1 MQGTLNEI
9 DIRSI
14 LQLIELGQR
23 TGELLV
29 EAYSSHANNTSGD
42 TSSKGYAL
50 RPTWATPR
58 FANANAF
65 VRPYQDAKP
74 RSAGPFWFVF
84 FLNGKIAYAAD
95 SEGSLSRLRDYLRRY
110 RANTALDNLELP
122 SISSINAPEY
132 GYLWALLEKH
142 ILTPAQGRSI
152 IQSMVRETLFD
163 LLSLHNGYF
172 VFEVGPALAPQLTT
186 LEIAPLVTK
195 IMKQVQEWKQFHPH
209 IQSPN
214 QCPTIADEVRL
225 RAALPEKAFSVLN
238 QWVDGKT
245 SLRQLSRYLNRD
257 ILTVARAIYP
267 YIQQG
272 CVQLMTSTV
281 QEAPAIRRERQLK
294 AATQVPRVVC
304 IDDDLAIGKTVEYI
318 LQAKGY
324 EVTAIRN
331 PIEALSLVFQLKPD
345 LILCDLAM
353 PDLDGYE
360 ICGMLRQSTAFRQT
374 PIIMLTGKDGFID
387 RVKARMV
394 GATDYLTKPFGD
406 SELLM
411 LLENY
416 IGPGD
421 LERGHND
428 SSKAEAIDEIEE
440 TDITESASV

>member
-29 EAYSSHANNTSGD
+29 EAYSFPINNTGGD
-42 TSSKGYAL
+42 LSSK
-50 RPTWATPR
+50 P
-58 FANANAF
+58 FAF
-65 VRPYQDAKP
+65 GRPYQETKP
-74 RSAGPFWFVF
+74 KRRAGPFWFVF
-84 FLNGKIAYAAD
+84 FLNGKIAYASD
-95 SEGSLSRLRDYLRRY
+95 SERSLARLRDYLRRY
-110 RANTALDNLELP
+110 KANTALDHLELP
-122 SISSINAPEY
+122 SIDSINAPEY

-152 IQSMVRETLFD
+152 IQSMIRETLFD

-172 VFEVGPALAPQLTT
+172 VFEVSPALAPQLTT

-214 QCPTIADEVRL
+214 QCPVITDPMQL
-225 RAALPEKAFSVLN
+225 RATLPESAFRTLR
-238 QWVDGKT
+238 QWADGKT

-257 ILTVARAIYP
+257 ILTVAKAIYP
-267 YIQQG
+267 YVRKG
-272 CVQLMTSTV
+272 WVQLVSATAH
-281 QEAPAIRRERQLK
+281 EATTPSWGGEAK
-294 AATQVPRVVC
+294 GFPQVPRIVC
-304 IDDDLAIGKTVEYI
+304 IDDDMAIGKTVEYI

-324 EVTAIRN
+324 EVTAIRD
-331 PIEALSLVFQLKPD
+331 PVQALTLVFQSKPD

-353 PDLDGYE
+353 PELDGYE

-387 RVKARMV
+387 RVRARMV
-394 GATDYLTKPFGD
+394 GSTDYLTKPFGA

-411 LLENY
+411 LLEKY
-416 IGPGD
+416 IGWVD
-421 LERGHND
+421 IKKNQDEN
-428 SSKAEAIDEIEE
+428 SSRVGLDQDIEQ
-440 TDITESASV
+440 TDITKPASA

>member
-29 EAYSSHANNTSGD
+29 EAYSFPINNTGGD
-42 TSSKGYAL
+42 LSSK
-50 RPTWATPR
+50 P
-58 FANANAF
+58 F
-65 VRPYQDAKP
+65 VFGHPYEETKP
-74 RSAGPFWFVF
+74 RRKAGPFWFVF
-84 FLNGKIAYAAD
+84 FLNGKIAYASD
-95 SEGSLSRLRDYLRRY
+95 SERSLSRLRDYLRRY
-110 RANTALDNLELP
+110 KANTALDHLELP
-122 SISSINAPEY
+122 SIDSINAPEY

-152 IQSMVRETLFD
+152 IQSMIRETLFD

-172 VFEVGPALAPQLTT
+172 VFEVSPALAPQLTT

-214 QCPTIADEVRL
+214 QCPVITDPVQL
-225 RAALPEKAFSVLN
+225 RAALPETAFRTLR
-238 QWVDGKT
+238 QWADGKT

-257 ILTVARAIYP
+257 ILTVAKAIYP
-267 YIQQG
+267 YVRKG
-272 CVQLMTSTV
+272 WVQLVSSTAH
-281 QEAPAIRRERQLK
+281 EATTPRWDRETK
-294 AATQVPRVVC
+294 DIPQVPRIVC
-304 IDDDLAIGKTVEYI
+304 IDDDMAIGKTVEYI

-324 EVTAIRN
+324 EVTAIRD
-331 PIEALSLVFQLKPD
+331 PVQALTLVFQSKPD

-353 PDLDGYE
+353 PELDGYE

-387 RVKARMV
+387 RVRARMV
-394 GATDYLTKPFGD
+394 GSTDYLTKPFGA

-411 LLENY
+411 LLEKY
-416 IGPGD
+416 IGWVD
-421 LERGHND
+421 IKKSQNEN
-428 SSKAEAIDEIEE
+428 SSPVGLNQEIEQ
-440 TDITESASV
+440 TDITKPASA